1 MASEPGS
8 PNALVRELAA
18 LGRAIVRAERE
29 RERRLQ
35 AKLAEL
41 DAWMDEATRVQRLL
55 TGGIARRE
63 ARLRA
68 LEDTVAALSAER
80 ARGATPRPLDI
91 PREARFDASVV
102 DMRGREAGPESEPG
116 D

>member
-1 MASEPGS
+1 MASEPVI
-8 PNALVRELAA
+8 PTALIRELAA
-18 LGRAIVRAERE
+18 LGRAIVHAERE
-29 RERRLQ
+29 RERRMH

-41 DAWMDEATRVQRLL
+41 DAWMNESARVQQLL

-68 LEDTVAALSAER
+68 LEDTVEAMAAER
-80 ARGATPRPLDI
+80 ARVVEPRPLDV
-91 PREARFDASVV
+91 PRNPRFDASVV
-102 DMRGREAGPESEPG
+102 DMRGREDASRG